1 MIEGRIDMNLE
12 AFIELDVLLE
22 RATTPQRFL
31 VDTGFNGFISV
42 SQELVDQLGLKL
54 LDVQEGITADG
65 RRGYFDTVEI
75 TVLWHGES
83 RTMQAQIL
91 DEALIGTRL
100 LRGSRIRA
108 DWVRD
113 GTFVVEPIHS

>member
-1 MIEGRIDMNLE
+1 MIEGRIDARLE
-12 AFIELDVLLE
+12 AVIDLDVRLGDKLKRE
-22 RATTPQRFL
+22 NFL
-31 VDTGFNGFISV
+31 VDTGFNGFIAV
-42 SQELVDQLGLKL
+42 PQTMVDRLGLVL

-65 RRGYFDTVEI
+65 RLGYFDTVEI
-75 TVLWHGES
+75 AVLWHGRELTVQS
-83 RTMQAQIL
+83 QIL

-113 GTFVVEPIHS
+113 GQFQIEPID